1 MDMGGL
7 LHFLKAH
14 EIPLMNMNSLKY
26 ALSKYGSSSE
36 EDGSTCVDAGSISSK
51 GMSNALFLR
60 VVPYK
65 YGTNIKTTNA

>member
-14 EIPLMNMNSLKY
+14 EIPLMNLNSLKY

-36 EDGSTCVDAGSISSK
+36 EDGSTCVDAGEHELKRYVECIIP
-51 GMSNALFLR
+51 A
-60 VVPYK
+60 
-65 YGTNIKTTNA
+65 